1 MCANKSRACFIYCA
15 RRATCG
21 TQKFVHFLPG
31 NPYFAP
37 SGRQFAD
44 SGRSGFGARFLFS
57 RWVECSMELEPESR
71 VVGQNWMPSRNCL
84 CSKPPWLMQ
93 PLIPPP
99 LFFFSSLLPSCCRPS
114 QTGSRPRS
122 LPRHNWISSPLF
134 LLCLPPPGYP
144 STPHRHRDDK
154 CIPPRASETSAVRQ
168 ITSTWQTRRRPSV
181 RPRAGITLNEF
192 NSIKK
197 RTKEECKITEEPL
210 SSWWWWWLLFF
221 PESLV
226 LFCVFFF

>member
-1 MCANKSRACFIYCA
+1 MK
-15 RRATCG
+15 
-21 TQKFVHFLPG
+21 KFAKTLSDTGG
-31 NPYFAP
+31 NRDA
-37 SGRQFAD
+37 
-44 SGRSGFGARFLFS
+44 
-57 RWVECSMELEPESR
+57 ER
-71 VVGQNWMPSRNCL
+71 VISVRKYSKKEKQNDGGS
-84 CSKPPWLMQ
+84 
-93 PLIPPP
+93 
-99 LFFFSSLLPSCCRPS
+99 SCCRPS

-122 LPRHNWISSPLF
+122 LPRRNWISSLLF

-154 CIPPRASETSAVRQ
+154 CIPPRASETSAVPQ
-168 ITSTWQTRRRPSV
+168 NTSTWQTHRRPSV

-221 PESLV
+221 PESFV
-226 LFCVFFF
+226 LFCVLFFVFFNYCFILFACKVTRVLFEWMRWRVCTWVCASLWVATSLKYYQ

>member
-1 MCANKSRACFIYCA
+1 MCANKSRACFIYCV

-37 SGRQFAD
+37 SGRQLAD

-57 RWVECSMELEPESR
+57 RWVECSMELELESR

-99 LFFFSSLLPSCCRPS
+99 LFFFLSSPQLLPSITNRIPS
-114 QTGSRPRS
+114 S
-122 LPRHNWISSPLF
+122 LAPSPQLDFFPAVPSLSSSSWLKFHSSP
-134 LLCLPPPGYP
+134 
-144 STPHRHRDDK
+144 TQR
-154 CIPPRASETSAVRQ
+154 
-168 ITSTWQTRRRPSV
+168 
-181 RPRAGITLNEF
+181 
-192 NSIKK
+192 
-197 RTKEECKITEEPL
+197 
-210 SSWWWWWLLFF
+210 
-221 PESLV
+221 
-226 LFCVFFF
+226 